1 MLPCRLVQ
9 KIMDNNIPVLEL
21 KNLTTV
27 FPTKRGKV
35 RAVNGVN
42 LRVDAGEILG
52 IVGESGCGKSTVLRS
67 ILRLIDRP
75 GRIAAGQILFKGR
88 DLLGVSSGAMRDVR
102 GKEIAMIF
110 QDPLSTLNP
119 VFPVGEQIREA
130 LRLHGLIKSGSSLPW
145 PFDGARRAQEKK
157 RVLEVMAEVGIPA
170 PEARYRAYP
179 HQFSGGM
186 QQRALIAIGLACE
199 PALLLADEPTTAL
212 DVTIQAQIVNLMQ
225 RINRTHQ
232 TGIILVTHNLGLAAE
247 FCHNIAVMYAG
258 RIVERGPVEQVVN
271 EPKHPYTQGLL
282 ACLPRLTSRAQA
294 INPIPGNVPDLAD
307 LPPGCAFAPRCPLVQ
322 DACWQADLRLRAVAP
337 GHYARCIQYEAGER
351 YTLEANNEANKA
363 ETQPKD

>member
-1 MLPCRLVQ
+1 MKTDASL
-9 KIMDNNIPVLEL
+9 LEL
-21 KNLTTV
+21 KNLTTI
-27 FPTKRGKV
+27 FPTKRGQV
-35 RAVNGVN
+35 TAVNQVN
-42 LRVDAGEILG
+42 LRMAPGEILG

-67 ILRLIDRP
+67 ILGLIDRP
-75 GRIAAGQILFKGR
+75 GRVSAGQVLFKGQ
-88 DLLGVSSGAMRDVR
+88 DLLRVSPQRLRSIR

-130 LRLHGLIKSGSSLPW
+130 LRLHGLIKNGAGLGW
-145 PFDGARRAQEKK
+145 PFDGARRKK
-157 RVLEVMAEVGIPA
+157 EEQRVLEVMAEVGIPA

-225 RINRTHQ
+225 RINREHQ

-258 RIVERGPVEQVVN
+258 RIVERGPVDQVVEN
-271 EPKHPYTQGLL
+271 PQHPYTQGLL
-282 ACLPRLTSRAQA
+282 ACLPRLTSRAQS
-294 INPIPGNVPDLAD
+294 IQPIPGNVPDLAE
-307 LPPGCAFAPRCPLVQ
+307 LPAGCAFAPRCPLVQ
-322 DACWQADLRLRAVAP
+322 DACRHTELYLRAVTP

-351 YTLEANNEANKA
+351 YRQEVVSE
-363 ETQPKD
+363 

>member
-1 MLPCRLVQ
+1 MNDDTSL
-9 KIMDNNIPVLEL
+9 LEL

-27 FPTKRGKV
+27 FPTKRGEV
-35 RAVNGVN
+35 RAVNNIN
-42 LRVDAGEILG
+42 LRLAPGEILG

-75 GRIAAGQILFKGR
+75 GRIAGGQILFKGQ
-88 DLLGVSSGAMRDVR
+88 DLLGLPAGAMRDVR
-102 GKEIAMIF
+102 GKEISMIF

-130 LRLHGLIKSGSSLPW
+130 LRLHGLIKNGAALPW
-145 PFDGARRAQEKK
+145 PFDRALRTQEKK

-186 QQRALIAIGLACE
+186 QQRALIAIGLVCE

-212 DVTIQAQIVNLMQ
+212 DVTIQAQIVKLMQ
-225 RINRTHQ
+225 RINQDHH

-247 FCHNIAVMYAG
+247 FCHTIAVMYAG
-258 RIVERGPVEQVVN
+258 RIVERGPVDQVV
-271 EPKHPYTQGLL
+271 EDPKHPYTQGLL
-282 ACLPRLTSRAQA
+282 ACLPRLTTKAQTIA
-294 INPIPGNVPDLAD
+294 PIPGNVPDLTD
-307 LPPGCAFAPRCPLVQ
+307 LPAGCAFAPRCPLVRSE
-322 DACWQADLRLRAVAP
+322 CWEADLRLRAVTS
-337 GHYARCIQYEAGER
+337 GHYARCIQYETGER
-351 YTLEANNEANKA
+351 YTPEQKESVIV
-363 ETQPKD
+363 